1 MHNQHAGLSQVLAE
15 QHITERRQQAAHVR
29 LERSAR
35 PSRRRKRW
43 AARRWWQL
51 ARGQPSPPSSQP
63 VTRSASA
70 ESIGVTMSKRARALI
85 LGVTLAAMNLVGTT
99 VVAQAQATN
108 EGKDARRPP
117 SERQV
122 GEAWRHS
129 QVASAEQTAADAAL
143 QRQLARERFSI
154 PSGTPA
160 QTTASAPTKSSGTS
174 GWLLASVGVLAAG
187 LALAGGLTML
197 AAKRAGRRARI
208 RHAA

>member
-85 LGVTLAAMNLVGTT
+85 LGAMLIAA
-99 VVAQAQATN
+99 
-108 EGKDARRPP
+108 R
-117 SERQV
+117 
-122 GEAWRHS
+122 
-129 QVASAEQTAADAAL
+129 
-143 QRQLARERFSI
+143 
-154 PSGTPA
+154 
-160 QTTASAPTKSSGTS
+160 
-174 GWLLASVGVLAAG
+174 
-187 LALAGGLTML
+187 
-197 AAKRAGRRARI
+197 RAGRRVWAGQ
-208 RHAA
+208 AA